1 MGESA
6 NKSSGSKQLF
16 KQSFNSRYID
26 RSSLETLLKSYFGDD
41 YVLGRVLD
49 DWVVVT
55 PKQLTVVCLKI

>member
-1 MGESA
+1 MAQTA
-6 NKSSGSKQLF
+6 NKSSGLQPLY

-26 RSSLETLLKSYFGDD
+26 RSRLETLLRSLSGDK

-55 PKQLTVVCLKI
+55 PKHLTVVCLDV